1 MLEKHWLLFLVA
13 GVGLIITEHT
23 VLGIVLSFM
32 GFVLARYKK
41 EYGPQ
46 L

>member
-1 MLEKHWLLFLVA
+1 MLEKHWLLFLIA

-23 VLGIVLSFM
+23 TLGIVLSFM
-32 GFVLARYKK
+32 GFVLARYKE
-41 EYGPQ
+41 EYGYR